1 MAVAIDDGGRPRRAL
16 VWAGGAFLSLF
27 LFGAVIALSYNLGA
41 REGGV
46 GDLPVIRADAG
57 PLKVAPE
64 NPGGETF
71 PHQNIGVYDRISGEM
86 RPVVEQLMPPVEEPA
101 LPEAASGSPRVIDG
115 GAGTETAAG
124 MPQPAE
130 GAQPAGEET
139 ASGAAAPAGEEA
151 KAAGLS
157 MEDLLKR
164 DVPEASA
171 PEGAAV
177 ADTPKATDDTAAT
190 AATAADKVASR
201 IAGERA
207 GQAAPAETPPA
218 ASTQAAPKTPDA
230 SVPPSGTTRVV
241 EQDVPAAQTTV
252 ETGASGPPRV
262 LGEGAQPVAGT
273 PDPATAPPP
282 AKPETQTAAAGE
294 PGPKTQV
301 AALQPAQQTPQ
312 PSSALTGARIQI
324 GSFRTREQ
332 AEEAWQAAAQKHKD
346 LLAGLRPAIERADLG
361 QRGVFHRVQIG
372 PFENRASAA
381 NLCKLL
387 DERGQ
392 PCIVATK

>member
-46 GDLPVIRADAG
+46 GELPIIRADAG

-101 LPEAASGSPRVIDG
+101 LPAEAGGTGPRVIDG
-115 GAGTETAAG
+115 GAGSETAAATPRPG
-124 MPQPAE
+124 GDSATGSAEAGSGAPA
-130 GAQPAGEET
+130 PAGEET
-139 ASGAAAPAGEEA
+139 

-164 DVPEASA
+164 DVPEAAA
-171 PEGAAV
+171 PERAGIAEA
-177 ADTPKATDDTAAT
+177 PKAAAD
-190 AATAADKVASR
+190 AADKVADTAADKLAAR
-201 IAGERA
+201 VTGETPVPA
-207 GQAAPAETPPA
+207 KPAETEPA
-218 ASTQAAPKTPDA
+218 AVSKAAPETSAPGTP
-230 SVPPSGTTRVV
+230 RVV
-241 EQDVPAAQTTV
+241 EQQVPTPQTTV
-252 ETGASGPPRV
+252 DAGSSGPPRV
-262 LGEGAQPVAGT
+262 LGEGAQPVAQT
-273 PDPATAPPP
+273 PAPAEAPPP
-282 AKPETQTAAAGE
+282 AKPAAQAATGTQPE
-294 PGPKTQV
+294 PKTQV
-301 AALQPAQQTPQ
+301 AALQPAQQAPQ
-312 PSSALTGARIQI
+312 PASSLTGVRIQI

-372 PFENRASAA
+372 PLENRASAA
-381 NLCKLL
+381 SLCKLL